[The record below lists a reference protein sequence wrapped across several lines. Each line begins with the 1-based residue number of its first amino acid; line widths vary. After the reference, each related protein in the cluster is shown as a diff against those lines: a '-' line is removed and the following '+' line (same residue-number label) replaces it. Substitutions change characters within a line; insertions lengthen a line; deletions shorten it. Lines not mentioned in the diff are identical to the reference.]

1 LRRRSSVMITS
12 NVKSA
17 GFRLLKVAKVSDE
30 NSGGG
35 EYSYRYV
42 RPQRVGVFSRFGHK

>member
-1 LRRRSSVMITS
+1 MITS

-35 EYSYRYV
+35 
-42 RPQRVGVFSRFGHK
+42 GILL

>member
-1 LRRRSSVMITS
+1 MITS

-17 GFRLLKVAKVSDE
+17 GFGLLKVAKVSDE

-35 EYSYRYV
+35 ENT
-42 RPQRVGVFSRFGHK
+42 PIGMCGPKG

>member
-1 LRRRSSVMITS
+1 MITS

-17 GFRLLKVAKVSDE
+17 GFGLLKVAKVSDE

-35 EYSYRYV
+35 GKYSYRYV